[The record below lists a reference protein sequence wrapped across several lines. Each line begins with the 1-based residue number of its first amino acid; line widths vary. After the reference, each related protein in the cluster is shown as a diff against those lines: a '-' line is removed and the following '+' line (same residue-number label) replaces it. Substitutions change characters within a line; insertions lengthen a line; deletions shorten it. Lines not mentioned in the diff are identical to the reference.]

1 VIGPTA
7 SETVRL
13 TQQSNALARAAIFFA
28 HGSLIL
34 SLLLAILFTSPP
46 YTQPSFGVIS

>member
-1 VIGPTA
+1 LAATA

-13 TQQSNALARAAIFFA
+13 TQQSALARAAIFFA